1 MKGSIKIFHIETK
14 QVYYQLTLSK
24 VLSKEQTSQRR
35 TKCSQKSAVQKGMM
49 SKENNKKCEGNPCS
63 F

>member
-24 VLSKEQTSQRR
+24 VLSKEQTSRR

-49 SKENNKKCEGNPCS
+49 SKENNKKCEGNLCS